1 MSRKHNIERMT
12 DKFSILSIEQ
22 LYQMIQNQLIQT
34 DSIFGFPK
42 SSFYSS
48 KGKEGIFMKR
58 FAKVLETPFGVAAG
72 PHSQLAQNIIAAWL
86 NGARFI
92 ELKTI
97 QTLDEIE
104 VSKPCIDMQ
113 DEGYNCEWSQELKIS
128 DSLDQYITA
137 WVLIHVL
144 NHQLNGNS
152 GQEPGFIFNMS
163 VGYNM
168 EGILNENVQWFLDTI
183 QNAKELIEKK
193 KNALREYYLEIDS
206 LHIDSCMS
214 DNLTLST
221 MHGTPPEEIEK
232 IATYLIEEKGLHTTV
247 KLNPTLL
254 GKELREILN
263 DARFEA
269 FVPDEAFAHDLKYE
283 DAVPMLR
290 RLQAAANKK
299 GVQFGIKLTN
309 TLESVNH
316 KDVFPAS
323 EKMMYMSG
331 KSLHP
336 ISIQIAKML
345 QDEFEGKMDISFSG
359 GLTTFNISDV
369 VACGLLPATVCTD
382 ILKPGGYG
390 LLKQYAETLE
400 SDVENM
406 GAAGIFDFI
415 RKKSGVEGRGKAI
428 LINLNNYADKVL
440 VSPLY
445 KKDFLGEP
453 NIKGKRSLGNFDC
466 IAAPCTEACATDQ
479 DVPDYMYY
487 TARGEF
493 EKAYDV
499 IVDKNP
505 FPHTTGMV
513 CDHLCHTKC
522 TRINYEETL
531 NIRGIKRFVSQYVGG
546 KDSRKSVENIAKKV
560 SIIGAGVAGLSAAY
574 YLIKGGF
581 EVNVYEAKSKSGGMV
596 SAAIPHFRLPDEDFA
611 LDVNRI
617 LKMGVKIHFNHKVE
631 KSEFQRI
638 QKEADYLFIAA
649 GAQDAK
655 WVSLPGMELDG
666 VIDPLQFLYEV
677 KEGTLK
683 NKYNNI
689 LIIGGGNTAMDA
701 ARTAYRM
708 LNKGGRVRLL
718 YRRTLKEMPA
728 DKEEIRD
735 VIAEGIEVL
744 ELMSPVEFIGNNN
757 RVAGVKAQK
766 MTLGEKDESGRR
778 RPIPLEGQFIEFEAD
793 LVIPAFGQS
802 KVLDFIDDDTLNSD
816 DTLTTN
822 KENIFIG
829 GDALNGG
836 LSIIQAV
843 ADGKNV
849 AKQILE
855 RNNITLPSTFRKERT
870 EKSKEWHYSKRST
883 KKVQIT
889 TKELDL
895 SKRQNFDLLSETYT
909 EEEAMEEASRCLLC
923 DEVCNICT
931 TVCPNLALYSYDS
944 VVADYPIFEF
954 VKKEKEWVSIPKKIF
969 SISQKLQI
977 LHLADWCNE
986 CGNCNTFCPTAEAPY
1001 KSKPHLYLD
1010 KEAYDMDSD
1019 CYYLDTKTSI
1029 RYKDK
1034 EAEYVLE
1041 KTEALIKIYFDD
1053 AEYSM
1058 DKDFYTIEKIKGN
1071 KYPKDSQKWIEML
1084 IVLEGAKI
1092 FR

>member
-1 MSRKHNIERMT
+1 MT

-22 LYQMIQNQLIQT
+22 LYLMIQNQLKT
-34 DSIFGFPK
+34 NNSIFNIPK
-42 SSFYSS
+42 SSFFSP
-48 KGKEGIFMKR
+48 KGKESIYLQR
-58 FAKVLETPFGVAAG
+58 FGKLLETPYGVAAG

-104 VSKPCIDMQ
+104 VAKPCIDMQ
-113 DEGYNCEWSQELKIS
+113 DEGYNCEWSQELKIK
-128 DSLDQYITA
+128 DSLDQYVNA
-137 WVLIHVL
+137 WVILHLL
-144 NHQLNGNS
+144 NHQLFGNN

-183 QNAKELIEKK
+183 QNAKELIEEKK
-193 KNALREYYLEIDS
+193 DALRKYYPEIDT
-206 LHIDSCMS
+206 LFIDNCMS

-232 IATYLIEEKGLHTTV
+232 IATYLINEKGLHTTV

-254 GKELREILN
+254 GKELRKILS
-263 DARFEA
+263 DAKFEA
-269 FVPDEAFAHDLKYE
+269 YVPDEAFGHDLKYK
-283 DAVPMLR
+283 DAVPMLQ
-290 RLQAAANKK
+290 RLQKAADKK
-299 GVQFGIKLTN
+299 EVQFGVKLTN

-316 KDVFPAS
+316 KDVFPSS

-345 QDEFEGKMDISFSG
+345 QEEFKGKMDISFSG
-359 GLTTFNISDV
+359 GVTTFNISDV

-400 SDVENM
+400 ADIKHTD
-406 GAAGIFDFI
+406 ATGIFDFI
-415 RKKSGVEGRGKAI
+415 NRKSGIENKEEAI
-428 LINLNNYADKVL
+428 LKNLYKYADEVL
-440 VSPLY
+440 ESPLY

-453 NIKGKRSLGNFDC
+453 NIKGNRSLGNFDC

-487 TARGEF
+487 TAKGEF

-531 NIRGIKRFVSQYVGG
+531 NIRGIKRFVTQYVGQ
-546 KDSRKSVENIAKKV
+546 KDSEKLAVNIAKKV
-560 SIIGAGVAGLSAAY
+560 TIIGAGVAGLSAAY
-574 YLIKGGF
+574 YLTKGGF
-581 EVNVYEAKSKSGGMV
+581 EVVIYEAKSKSGGMV

-617 LKMGVKIHFNHKVE
+617 LKMGVKIYFNHKVD
-631 KSEFQRI
+631 SEGF
-638 QKEADYLFIAA
+638 KELKENSDYIFIAA

-655 WVSLPGMELDG
+655 WVSLPGMELEG
-666 VIDPLQFLYEV
+666 VIDPLQFLYQV
-677 KEGTLK
+677 KDGTLK
-683 NKYNNI
+683 NKYKNI

-708 LNKGGRVRLL
+708 LEDGGKVRLL

-735 VIAEGIEVL
+735 VITEGIEML
-744 ELMSPVEFIGNNN
+744 ELISPTEFIGENNQ
-757 RVAGVKAQK
+757 VVKVKAQK
-766 MTLGEKDESGRR
+766 MTLGEKDESGRQ
-778 RPIPLEGQFIEFEAD
+778 RPIPIEGEFVEFATD

-802 KVLDFIDDDTLNSD
+802 KVLDFVDSNVLNDSNA
-816 DTLTTN
+816 LTTQI
-822 KENIFIG
+822 ENIFIG

-843 ADGKNV
+843 ADGKNI
-849 AKQILE
+849 ARKILE
-855 RNNITLPSTFRKERT
+855 ENNIILPSTFPEERT
-870 EKSKEWHYSKRST
+870 EKSKEWHYSQRST
-883 KKVQIT
+883 KKVQIH
-889 TKELDL
+889 TKELEL
-895 SKRQNFDLLSETYT
+895 SERQNFDLLSETYT
-909 EEEAMEEASRCLLC
+909 KEEAMEEASRCLLC

-944 VVADYPIFEF
+944 EVKDYPVFNLTIESGGLLLNA
-954 VKKEKEWVSIPKKIF
+954 KKTF
-969 SISQKLQI
+969 SINQKLQI

-1001 KSKPHLYLD
+1001 KSKPHIYLNR
-1010 KEAYDMDSD
+1010 EAYLGDSD
-1019 CYYLDTKTSI
+1019 CYYLASDDTLLYS
-1029 RYKDK
+1029 KDGK
-1034 EAEYVLE
+1034 
-1041 KTEALIKIYFDD
+1041 
-1053 AEYSM
+1053 EYSITIGKESYKLTYQDSIFEM
-1058 DKDFYTIEKIKGN
+1058 DKDFFTIKLLEGN
-1071 KYPKDSQKWIEML
+1071 QFPEDSQKWIEML

-1092 FR
+1092 LR